1 MDMNVFNELFSFSF
15 LQIISLFILISGVV
29 MLFRELKKNKKDK
42 SRLIA
47 SIIVILGG
55 LFYFVKHIVELKL

>member
-1 MDMNVFNELFSFSF
+1 MNMDVFNRLFLFSF
-15 LQIISLFILISGVV
+15 LQIISLFILISGIV

>member
-1 MDMNVFNELFSFSF
+1 MNYSDILLFIF
-15 LQIISLFILISGVV
+15 LQFFSLFILISGIL
-29 MLFRELKKNKKDK
+29 MLSKELKKREKKNK

-55 LFYFVKHIVELKL
+55 LLYFIKHIIEL